1 MTLPPQ
7 GHPQHELR
15 RRIADCRERLRRAR
29 TGHREAEHD
38 TAAHAGQDEPTP
50 AEADDAPQK
59 GSSVV
64 RRQLSVFS
72 LA

>member
-29 TGHREAEHD
+29 TGQRTTEQVAS
-38 TAAHAGQDEPTP
+38 TTQAANDEPTSD
-50 AEADDAPQK
+50 ETDDVPPRQRRPYARR
-59 GSSVV
+59 SV
-64 RRQLSVFS
+64 RR
-72 LA
+72 

>member
-29 TGHREAEHD
+29 TGQKPTEQV
-38 TAAHAGQDEPTP
+38 AATTQAANDEPTSD
-50 AEADDAPQK
+50 ETDDAPARRRPNARR
-59 GSSVV
+59 SV
-64 RRQLSVFS
+64 RR
-72 LA
+72 

>member
-29 TGHREAEHD
+29 TGQRA
-38 TAAHAGQDEPTP
+38 TGQVAPAQAHAANDEPTSD
-50 AEADDAPQK
+50 ETDDAPARRPK
-59 GSSVV
+59 RFARRSV
-64 RRQLSVFS
+64 RR
-72 LA
+72 

>member
-29 TGHREAEHD
+29 TGQNRTEH
-38 TAAHAGQDEPTP
+38 AAAAQVHAANDEPASDET
-50 AEADDAPQK
+50 DDAPARRPK
-59 GSSVV
+59 RFARRSV
-64 RRQLSVFS
+64 RR
-72 LA
+72 

>member
-29 TGHREAEHD
+29 TGQSTTERAAPAQAH
-38 TAAHAGQDEPTP
+38 TANDETT
-50 AEADDAPQK
+50 ADESDDAPARHRK
-59 GSSVV
+59 PIG
-64 RRQLSVFS
+64 RRGLRRR
-72 LA
+72 